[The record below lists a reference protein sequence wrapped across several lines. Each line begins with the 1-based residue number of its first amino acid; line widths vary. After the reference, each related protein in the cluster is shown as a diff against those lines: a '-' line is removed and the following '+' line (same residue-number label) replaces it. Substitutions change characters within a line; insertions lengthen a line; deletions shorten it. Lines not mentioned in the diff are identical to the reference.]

1 MNPELSHEELAKI
14 KQFLEDEQK
23 KLISELGGVAQK
35 GAGSEWVPVPPPVSE
50 VTSDPNDV
58 ADRFEEF
65 DERLSTEHEL
75 ATRLRGVTRALE
87 RLEEGKYG
95 LCEVDGK
102 PISLERLRANP
113 SATTCVEHAD

>member
-1 MNPELSHEELAKI
+1 MNTKLSHEELAKI

-23 KLISELGGVAQK
+23 KLTGELGGIAQK
-35 GAGSEWVPVPPPVSE
+35 GVGGEWKPVPPPVSE
-50 VTSDPNDV
+50 VTSDSNDV

-75 ATRLRGVTRALE
+75 ATSLKDVTRALE
-87 RLEEGKYG
+87 RIEEGNYG

-113 SATTCVEHAD
+113 SATTCVLHAD